1 MLSFLK
7 TFRDDQSGAVTV
19 DWVVITAAVV
29 GMSAISFFVI
39 EDNSNALMNAAGG
52 AIAAENDFLS
62 QKHSTRERL
71 RQNGG
76 SLFSF
81 EWAACAEICHKTNAH
96 EALFRHNRGVLKSLI
111 LALLQWAFVKTRG
124 ERCDSFSD

>member
-52 AIAAENDFLS
+52 AIAAENDF
-62 QKHSTRERL
+62 
-71 RQNGG
+71 
-76 SLFSF
+76 
-81 EWAACAEICHKTNAH
+81 
-96 EALFRHNRGVLKSLI
+96 
-111 LALLQWAFVKTRG
+111 
-124 ERCDSFSD
+124 